1 MANHKTPTYKK
12 NTSMI
17 IIGIA
22 GGSASGKT
30 TLTKRIRETF
40 PDTSILYHDNYYRP
54 RTDLTLEQRENINF
68 DHPDA
73 LETELLISHLKQLK
87 QGKTIQ
93 CPTYDFTIHL
103 RSEATIE
110 VKPCKLLVVDG
121 FLLFHWKELRELLD
135 WKIFVDVDADI
146 RLLRR
151 FRRDIKERGC
161 TVESIAEQYLAN
173 VRPMHEQFVEP
184 TKAYADRIVKD
195 CQNPDEWSLVKADI
209 ERLLALG
216 G

>member
-1 MANHKTPTYKK
+1 
-12 NTSMI
+12 MI

-30 TLTKRIRETF
+30 TLTRRICETF
-40 PDTSILYHDNYYRP
+40 PDTAVLYHDNYYRP

-93 CPTYDFTIHL
+93 CPVYDFTIHL
-103 RSEATIE
+103 RTDATIE
-110 VKPCKLLVVDG
+110 IKPCKLLVVDG
-121 FLLFHWKELRELLD
+121 FLLFHWKELRELMD

-151 FRRDIKERGC
+151 FLRDTKERGC

-173 VRPMHEQFVEP
+173 VRPMHTQFVEP

-195 CQNPDEWSLVKADI
+195 CQNPDEWNSVKADI
-209 ERLLALG
+209 ERLLG
-216 G
+216 D